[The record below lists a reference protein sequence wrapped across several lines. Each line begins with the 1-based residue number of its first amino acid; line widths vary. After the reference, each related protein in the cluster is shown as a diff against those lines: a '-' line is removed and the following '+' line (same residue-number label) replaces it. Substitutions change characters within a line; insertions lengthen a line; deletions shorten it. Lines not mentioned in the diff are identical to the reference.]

1 MRLSDMKPRAD
12 SAHRRNATG
21 RQVIG
26 EQLRGL
32 HLRRI
37 GVGLDQPVH
46 RERNQASRPASLAMR
61 PHRRVSALSKD
72 ATAATAATPA
82 TAPAVDHLMTRSAPV
97 TAHRQQ

>member
-21 RQVIG
+21 RKVIG

-32 HLRRI
+32 HLQRI
-37 GVGLDQPVH
+37 GVRPDQPVH
-46 RERNQASRPASLAMR
+46 RERNQASRLANLAMR
-61 PHRRVSALSKD
+61 PHQRVSALIGRDRSH
-72 ATAATAATPA
+72 TNHRPRGR
-82 TAPAVDHLMTRSAPV
+82 PLMTRSAPV

>member
-1 MRLSDMKPRAD
+1 MRLSDMKLRAD

-21 RQVIG
+21 RKVIG

-46 RERNQASRPASLAMR
+46 RELNQASRPASLAMR
-61 PHRRVSALSKD
+61 PHQRVSVLIGRDRSH
-72 ATAATAATPA
+72 TNHPP
-82 TAPAVDHLMTRSAPV
+82 PAVDH
-97 TAHRQQ
+97 